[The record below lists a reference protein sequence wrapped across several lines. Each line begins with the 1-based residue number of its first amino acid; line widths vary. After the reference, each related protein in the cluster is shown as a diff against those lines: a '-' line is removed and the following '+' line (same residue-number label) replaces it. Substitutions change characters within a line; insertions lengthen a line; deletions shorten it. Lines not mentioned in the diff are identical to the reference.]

1 MGGSLRQHRPLR
13 WLHHVP
19 RYRRSYAKG
28 DHQHGSFYHEDQD
41 HRSSR
46 EEILRLDRWLHLGL
60 PLHLPGNVDLQA
72 GVRRGW
78 SRHCPPQMLL
88 SHSLIPQQAYVLV
101 VYFYLLNL
109 LFPLFDKKSIYV
121 FKILQERF
129 VLLKMP
135 MLFILY
141 HFCYFFLE
149 LIKWTSFCQKKKK
162 GGFFAKKK
170 KKKKKKK

>member
-1 MGGSLRQHRPLR
+1 MG
-13 WLHHVP
+13 
-19 RYRRSYAKG
+19 
-28 DHQHGSFYHEDQD
+28 
-41 HRSSR
+41 
-46 EEILRLDRWLHLGL
+46 
-60 PLHLPGNVDLQA
+60 LHLPGNVDLQA

-101 VYFYLLNL
+101 VYFYLSNL
-109 LFPLFDKKSIYV
+109 LFPLFDKKKKHIYV

-141 HFCYFFLE
+141 LFYYFF
-149 LIKWTSFCQKKKK
+149 QKLKK
-162 GGFFAKKK
+162 GRLFFKKK

>member
-1 MGGSLRQHRPLR
+1 MG
-13 WLHHVP
+13 HVP

-28 DHQHGSFYHEDQD
+28 DHQHGSFHHEDQD

-46 EEILRLDRWLHLGL
+46 EKILRMDRWLHLGF

-101 VYFYLLNL
+101 VYFYILNL
-109 LFPLFDKKSIYV
+109 LFPLFDKKKSIYV

-141 HFCYFFLE
+141 LFTIFFRI
-149 LIKWTSFCQKKKK
+149 IKMDVFLLKKKK
-162 GGFFAKKK
+162 EKKK
-170 KKKKKKK
+170 S

>member
-1 MGGSLRQHRPLR
+1 MG
-13 WLHHVP
+13 
-19 RYRRSYAKG
+19 
-28 DHQHGSFYHEDQD
+28 
-41 HRSSR
+41 SSR
-46 EEILRLDRWLHLGL
+46 EEILRLDRWLHLGF

-72 GVRRGW
+72 RVRRGW

-141 HFCYFFLE
+141 LFYYFFFR
-149 LIKWTSFCQKKKK
+149 INKK
-162 GGFFAKKK
+162 GVFFKKK

>member
-1 MGGSLRQHRPLR
+1 MG
-13 WLHHVP
+13 
-19 RYRRSYAKG
+19 
-28 DHQHGSFYHEDQD
+28 
-41 HRSSR
+41 
-46 EEILRLDRWLHLGL
+46 
-60 PLHLPGNVDLQA
+60 DLQA

-101 VYFYLLNL
+101 VNFFLLDL
-109 LFPLFDKKSIYV
+109 MFPLFNKKKSIYV

-141 HFCYFFLE
+141 LFYYFFL
-149 LIKWTSFCQKKKK
+149 KKKK
-162 GGFFAKKK
+162 GVFFFKKK
-170 KKKKKKK
+170 KKKKKKKKV